1 MPSKTNETKKEK
13 KIKETN
19 KNTEKNVVKNEKKS
33 NKEISTQ
40 SKKNSTAK
48 EFAVKFAETIKEASK
63 KIIGSKPKDENTK
76 KEVVKKET
84 AKKQVSKTDS
94 KKNSVSKEPSKSKSS
109 TNAKDLEVLAK
120 KVSSKVNKTT
130 SKNTPLSKT
139 TSSKISNENNI
150 IIPKETISV
159 EKATAKNKKEEVSA
173 KEVEKITREKVKK
186 ESKITTKTK
195 SSSAKNKKDISISK
209 TQSSKSSYKNKNT
222 KSVKNTSLKKT
233 KKNAE
238 PVTVLEQY
246 ELPFRYNETIVKILY
261 QTPNTLF
268 VYWDI
273 SDKDRE
279 NYIKQFGEDFFNITY
294 PVLIVHNDTMNY
306 SFEVNINDFA
316 NSWYLRVNDSKCH
329 YRVELGRKLINHF
342 DVNKQEEITVD
353 NAENI
358 TEENKAERIKERIN
372 HLKNIRE
379 KFKNDYLFVSSS
391 NAIELPNDHILFKT
405 NENNTIKYRN
415 IKTKQE
421 TSVSLFDIIK
431 NLPLI
436 DKTELPYVS
445 NEILEGLYTAI
456 YKNDDLSV
464 LVTQSNPS
472 SGGLS
477 SSRMPHS

>member
-233 KKNAE
+233 KKKAE

-294 PVLIVHNDTMNY
+294 PVLIIHNDTMNY
-306 SFEVNINDFA
+306 SFEVIINDFA

-342 DVNKQEEITVD
+342 DVNKQEQVTVD
-353 NAENI
+353 NEKNI
-358 TEENKAERIKERIN
+358 TEENKAEIIKERIN

>member
-48 EFAVKFAETIKEASK
+48 EFAVKVAETIKEASK

-76 KEVVKKET
+76 KEVVKKEA

-120 KVSSKVNKTT
+120 NVSSKVNKTT

-195 SSSAKNKKDISISK
+195 SSSTKNKKDISISK

-233 KKNAE
+233 KKKAE

-294 PVLIVHNDTMNY
+294 PVLIIHNDTMNY
-306 SFEVNINDFA
+306 SFEVIINDFA

-342 DVNKQEEITVD
+342 DVNQQEQVTVD
-353 NAENI
+353 NKKNI
-358 TEENKAERIKERIN
+358 TEENKAEIIKERIN

>member
-13 KIKETN
+13 KIKETS

-63 KIIGSKPKDENTK
+63 KIIGSKPKDENAK

-173 KEVEKITREKVKK
+173 KEVEKIPREKVKK

-195 SSSAKNKKDISISK
+195 TSSAKNKKDISISK

-233 KKNAE
+233 KKKAE

-294 PVLIVHNDTMNY
+294 PVLIIHNDTMNY
-306 SFEVNINDFA
+306 SFEVIINDFA

-342 DVNKQEEITVD
+342 DVNKQEQVTVD
-353 NAENI
+353 NEKNI
-358 TEENKAERIKERIN
+358 TEENKAEIIKERIN

-472 SGGLS
+472 SSGLS

>member
-1 MPSKTNETKKEK
+1 MPSKTNETKNEK

-233 KKNAE
+233 KKKAE

-294 PVLIVHNDTMNY
+294 PVLIIHNDTMNY
-306 SFEVNINDFA
+306 SFEVIINDFA

-342 DVNKQEEITVD
+342 DVNKQEQVTVD
-353 NAENI
+353 NEKNI
-358 TEENKAERIKERIN
+358 TEENKAEIIKERIN

>member
-13 KIKETN
+13 KIKETS

-48 EFAVKFAETIKEASK
+48 EFAVKVAETIKEASK
-63 KIIGSKPKDENTK
+63 KIIGSKPKDENAK

-173 KEVEKITREKVKK
+173 KEVEKIPREKVKK

-195 SSSAKNKKDISISK
+195 TSSAKNKKDISISK
-209 TQSSKSSYKNKNT
+209 TKSSKSSYKNKNT

-306 SFEVNINDFA
+306 SFEVIINDFA

-358 TEENKAERIKERIN
+358 TEENKAQIIKERIN

>member
-63 KIIGSKPKDENTK
+63 KIIGSKPKDENAK
-76 KEVVKKET
+76 KEVAKKEIVQ
-84 AKKQVSKTDS
+84 KQVAKANLKKSTDA
-94 KKNSVSKEPSKSKSS
+94 KEPNKRKASSKSTSKSK
-109 TNAKDLEVLAK
+109 A
-120 KVSSKVNKTT
+120 
-130 SKNTPLSKT
+130 
-139 TSSKISNENNI
+139 ISNEKSKKDINI
-150 IIPKETISV
+150 S
-159 EKATAKNKKEEVSA
+159 
-173 KEVEKITREKVKK
+173 
-186 ESKITTKTK
+186 KTK
-195 SSSAKNKKDISISK
+195 SSK
-209 TQSSKSSYKNKNT
+209 TSYKNKNT
-222 KSVKNTSLKKT
+222 KSVKTTSLKKT
-233 KKNAE
+233 KKKTE
-238 PVTVLEQY
+238 PVTVLEHY
-246 ELPFRYNETIVKILY
+246 DLPFRYNETIVKILY

-306 SFEVNINDFA
+306 SFEVIINDFA

-342 DVNKQEEITVD
+342 NINEQEEITVD
-353 NAENI
+353 NTENL
-358 TEENKAERIKERIN
+358 TEENKAELVKEKIN

-415 IKTKQE
+415 VKTKQE
-421 TSVSLFDIIK
+421 NNISLFDIIK

-436 DKTELPYVS
+436 DKAELPYVS

-464 LVTQSNPS
+464 LVTRSNSS

>member
-306 SFEVNINDFA
+306 SFEVIINDFA

>member
-233 KKNAE
+233 KKKAE

-294 PVLIVHNDTMNY
+294 PVLIIHNDTMNY
-306 SFEVNINDFA
+306 SFEVIINDFA

>member
-13 KIKETN
+13 KIKETS

-48 EFAVKFAETIKEASK
+48 EFAVKVAETIKEASK
-63 KIIGSKPKDENTK
+63 KIIGSKPKDENAK
-76 KEVVKKET
+76 KEVVKKEA

-173 KEVEKITREKVKK
+173 KEVEKIPREKVKK

-233 KKNAE
+233 KKKAE

-294 PVLIVHNDTMNY
+294 PVLIIHNDTMNY
-306 SFEVNINDFA
+306 SFEVIINDFA

-342 DVNKQEEITVD
+342 DVNKQEQVTVD
-353 NAENI
+353 NEKNI
-358 TEENKAERIKERIN
+358 TEENKAEIIKERIN

-391 NAIELPNDHILFKT
+391 NDIELPNDHILFKT

>member
-48 EFAVKFAETIKEASK
+48 EFAVKVAETIKEASK
-63 KIIGSKPKDENTK
+63 KIIGSKPKDENAK

-173 KEVEKITREKVKK
+173 KEVEKIPREKVKK

-195 SSSAKNKKDISISK
+195 TSSAKNKKDISISK
-209 TQSSKSSYKNKNT
+209 TKSSKSSYKNKNT

-306 SFEVNINDFA
+306 SFEVIINDFA

-342 DVNKQEEITVD
+342 DVNKQEQVTVD
-353 NAENI
+353 NEKNI
-358 TEENKAERIKERIN
+358 TEENKAEIIKERIN

>member
-233 KKNAE
+233 KKKAE

-306 SFEVNINDFA
+306 SFEVIINDFA

-342 DVNKQEEITVD
+342 DVNKQEQVTVD
-353 NAENI
+353 NEKNI
-358 TEENKAERIKERIN
+358 TEENKAEIIKERIN

>member
-1 MPSKTNETKKEK
+1 MPSKTNETKNEK

-19 KNTEKNVVKNEKKS
+19 KNTEKNVVKSEKNNEK
-33 NKEISTQ
+33 EIIAQ

-48 EFAVKFAETIKEASK
+48 EFAVKVAETIKEASK

-84 AKKQVSKTDS
+84 AKKQVSKADS

-109 TNAKDLEVLAK
+109 TNEKDLEVLAK
-120 KVSSKVNKTT
+120 NVSSKVNKTT
-130 SKNTPLSKT
+130 SKSTPLSKT
-139 TSSKISNENNI
+139 TSSKISADNNI
-150 IIPKETISV
+150 IIPKETLSV
-159 EKATAKNKKEEVSA
+159 EKATAKNKKEEINA
-173 KEVEKITREKVKK
+173 KEVKKIPKEIIKK

-195 SSSAKNKKDISISK
+195 SSSTKNKKDISISK
-209 TQSSKSSYKNKNT
+209 TKSSKSSYKNKNT

-233 KKNAE
+233 KKKAE

-306 SFEVNINDFA
+306 SFEVIINDFA

-342 DVNKQEEITVD
+342 DVNKQEQVTVD
-353 NAENI
+353 NEKNI
-358 TEENKAERIKERIN
+358 TEENKAEIIKERIN

>member
-63 KIIGSKPKDENTK
+63 KIIGSKPKDENAK

-195 SSSAKNKKDISISK
+195 SSSTKNKKDISISK
-209 TQSSKSSYKNKNT
+209 TKSSKSSYKNKNT

-233 KKNAE
+233 KKKAE

-294 PVLIVHNDTMNY
+294 PVLIIHNDTMNY
-306 SFEVNINDFA
+306 SFEVIINDFA

-342 DVNKQEEITVD
+342 DVNKQEQVTVD
-353 NAENI
+353 NEKNI
-358 TEENKAERIKERIN
+358 TEENKAEIIKERIN

>member
-63 KIIGSKPKDENTK
+63 KIIGSKPKDENAK
-76 KEVVKKET
+76 KEVAKKEIVQ
-84 AKKQVSKTDS
+84 KQVAKANLKKSTDAKEPNKRKASSKSISKSKAISNEKS
-94 KKNSVSKEPSKSKSS
+94 KKNI
-109 TNAKDLEVLAK
+109 N
-120 KVSSKVNKTT
+120 
-130 SKNTPLSKT
+130 
-139 TSSKISNENNI
+139 IS
-150 IIPKETISV
+150 
-159 EKATAKNKKEEVSA
+159 
-173 KEVEKITREKVKK
+173 
-186 ESKITTKTK
+186 KTK
-195 SSSAKNKKDISISK
+195 SSK
-209 TQSSKSSYKNKNT
+209 TSYKNRNT
-222 KSVKNTSLKKT
+222 KSVKTTSLKKT
-233 KKNAE
+233 KKKTE
-238 PVTVLEQY
+238 PVTVLEHY
-246 ELPFRYNETIVKILY
+246 DLPFRYNETIVKILY

-306 SFEVNINDFA
+306 SFEVIINDFA

-342 DVNKQEEITVD
+342 NINEQEEITVD
-353 NAENI
+353 NTENL
-358 TEENKAERIKERIN
+358 TEENKAELVKEKIN

-415 IKTKQE
+415 VKTKQE
-421 TSVSLFDIIK
+421 NNISLFDIIK

-436 DKTELPYVS
+436 DKAELPYVS

-464 LVTQSNPS
+464 LVTRSNSS

>member
-1 MPSKTNETKKEK
+1 M
-13 KIKETN
+13 
-19 KNTEKNVVKNEKKS
+19 
-33 NKEISTQ
+33 
-40 SKKNSTAK
+40 
-48 EFAVKFAETIKEASK
+48 
-63 KIIGSKPKDENTK
+63 
-76 KEVVKKET
+76 
-84 AKKQVSKTDS
+84 
-94 KKNSVSKEPSKSKSS
+94 
-109 TNAKDLEVLAK
+109 LAK

-195 SSSAKNKKDISISK
+195 SSSTKNKKDISISK
-209 TQSSKSSYKNKNT
+209 TKSSKSSYKNKNT

-233 KKNAE
+233 KKKAE

-294 PVLIVHNDTMNY
+294 PVLIIHNDTMNY
-306 SFEVNINDFA
+306 SFEVIINDFA

-342 DVNKQEEITVD
+342 DVNKQEQVTVD
-353 NAENI
+353 NEKNI
-358 TEENKAERIKERIN
+358 TEENKAEIIKERIN

>member
-19 KNTEKNVVKNEKKS
+19 KNTEKNVIKNEKKS

-63 KIIGSKPKDENTK
+63 KIIGSKPKDENAK

-233 KKNAE
+233 KKKAE

-294 PVLIVHNDTMNY
+294 PVLIIHNDTMNY
-306 SFEVNINDFA
+306 SFEVIINDFA

-342 DVNKQEEITVD
+342 DVNKQEQVTVD
-353 NAENI
+353 NEKNI
-358 TEENKAERIKERIN
+358 TEENKAEIIKERIN

>member
-233 KKNAE
+233 KKKAE

-294 PVLIVHNDTMNY
+294 PVLIIHNDTMNY
-306 SFEVNINDFA
+306 SFEVIINDFA

-342 DVNKQEEITVD
+342 DVNKQEEITV
-353 NAENI
+353 NNTENI
-358 TEENKAERIKERIN
+358 TEENKAEIIKERIN

>member
-209 TQSSKSSYKNKNT
+209 TKSSKSSYKNKNT

-233 KKNAE
+233 KKKAE

-306 SFEVNINDFA
+306 SFEVIINDFA

-342 DVNKQEEITVD
+342 DVNKQEEITV
-353 NAENI
+353 NNTENI
-358 TEENKAERIKERIN
+358 TEENKAEIIKERIN

>member
-63 KIIGSKPKDENTK
+63 KIIGSKPKDENAK
-76 KEVVKKET
+76 KEVAKKEIVQ
-84 AKKQVSKTDS
+84 KQVAKANLKKSTDA
-94 KKNSVSKEPSKSKSS
+94 KEPNKRKASSKSTSKSK
-109 TNAKDLEVLAK
+109 A
-120 KVSSKVNKTT
+120 
-130 SKNTPLSKT
+130 
-139 TSSKISNENNI
+139 ISNEKSKKDINI
-150 IIPKETISV
+150 S
-159 EKATAKNKKEEVSA
+159 
-173 KEVEKITREKVKK
+173 
-186 ESKITTKTK
+186 KTK
-195 SSSAKNKKDISISK
+195 SSK
-209 TQSSKSSYKNKNT
+209 TSYKNKNT
-222 KSVKNTSLKKT
+222 KSVKTTSLKNT
-233 KKNAE
+233 KKKTE
-238 PVTVLEQY
+238 PVTVLEHY
-246 ELPFRYNETIVKILY
+246 DLPFRYNETIVKILY

-306 SFEVNINDFA
+306 SFEVIINDFA

-342 DVNKQEEITVD
+342 NINEQEEITVD
-353 NAENI
+353 NTENL
-358 TEENKAERIKERIN
+358 TEENKAELVKEKIN

-415 IKTKQE
+415 VKTKQE
-421 TSVSLFDIIK
+421 NNISLFDIIK

-436 DKTELPYVS
+436 DKAELPYVS

-464 LVTQSNPS
+464 LVTRSNPS